1 MSAQPMQL
9 DHLVIAVHDLDRA
22 MQQHRDL
29 GYNVVVGGKHPGRLS
44 HNALVVFPEIGRAH
58 V

>member
-9 DHLVIAVHDLDRA
+9 DHLVIATHDLDRA
-22 MQQHRDL
+22 MQQHQ
-29 GYNVVVGGKHPGRLS
+29 
-44 HNALVVFPEIGRAH
+44 IGRAH